1 MIKKLNN
8 CDCDYDYEN
17 ICSANPVYLI
27 FHSATVYFKEQNGE
41 KYLTLDVIEKYEEVF
56 FWD

>member
-17 ICSANPVYLI
+17 IRSVNPVYLI
-27 FHSATVYFKEQNGE
+27 FHSATGYFEEQNGE
-41 KYLTLDVIEKYEEVF
+41 KYITLDVIEKYEEVF
-56 FWD
+56 FWN